1 MQLGVSKKSMIE
13 ESLNE
18 FNTVKSQLSESRLSE
33 NTGLFED
40 GRQARLFLNYL
51 LQ

>member
-33 NTGLFED
+33 TTGLFEH
-40 GRQARLFLNYL
+40 GGQSSLFS
-51 LQ
+51 